1 MADNDGPSS
10 TTVETGASVAQA
22 YPDTETAD
30 PNDTQSG
37 PEGGRGGVRRG
48 RGSGRNDG
56 RGSKRRN
63 QDHGRAAYGYVP
75 VRFLDPHTSAESYTM
90 IIEANTRNYQKKY
103 SRNRWDDDNRLRK
116 PRSEEGDGEKKDEAE
131 KGKEERKPKRKVAV
145 LIGYCGTGYRGM
157 QLNPPHKSI
166 EGDIFEAFVKAGA
179 ISRDNSNDPK
189 KSSLVRCA
197 RTDKGVHAAGNVIS
211 LKLIIEDPDIVARI
225 NAFLP
230 EQIRIWGIV
239 RTLGSFSCYQQC
251 DSRRYEYLVPSH
263 CFLPPHP
270 STYLAKLCRTTAAE
284 EGDTAGFESRQ
295 KEVEGWWDEVIRKTA
310 EMFKYEEAYSR
321 ALEEESS
328 GEDGGDDDGGMELDK
343 SGKLRR
349 SRSPENDMTDQDQEM
364 TYPKS
369 AEEVLAEARIEKL
382 RWKIR
387 QLHRSEKKAYRISP
401 ERLARVREVFSM
413 YVGTWNF
420 HNYTVQ
426 KEFKD
431 PSAKRFIKDFEV
443 SQRSFSLLPQSH

>member
-1 MADNDGPSS
+1 
-10 TTVETGASVAQA
+10 
-22 YPDTETAD
+22 
-30 PNDTQSG
+30 
-37 PEGGRGGVRRG
+37 
-48 RGSGRNDG
+48 
-56 RGSKRRN
+56 
-63 QDHGRAAYGYVP
+63 
-75 VRFLDPHTSAESYTM
+75 
-90 IIEANTRNYQKKY
+90 
-103 SRNRWDDDNRLRK
+103 
-116 PRSEEGDGEKKDEAE
+116 
-131 KGKEERKPKRKVAV
+131 
-145 LIGYCGTGYRGM
+145 M

-166 EGDIFEAFVKAGA
+166 EGDIFEALVKAGA

-211 LKLIIEDPDIVARI
+211 LKLIIEDPEIVTKI
-225 NAFLP
+225 NAYLP

-270 STYLAKLCRTTAAE
+270 NTYLAKLCRATAAA
-284 EGDTAGFESRQ
+284 EGDTVGFERRQ

-310 EMFKYEEAYSR
+310 EMFKDEEAYSR
-321 ALEEESS
+321 ALEEEES
-328 GEDGGDDDGGMELDK
+328 GNEEEEDDDMGLDK
-343 SGKLRR
+343 SLKFRRR
-349 SRSPENDMTDQDQEM
+349 SRSPDNDMADQSQEV
-364 TYPKS
+364 THQKS
-369 AEEVLAEARIEKL
+369 AEEVLAEAQIQKL

-387 QLHRSEKKAYRISP
+387 QFHRSEKKAYRISP
-401 ERLARVREVFSM
+401 ERLARVREVFAM

-431 PSAKRFIKDFEV
+431 PSAKRYIKDFEV
-443 SQRSFSLLPQSH
+443 SRKKGPSAFFSSHH